1 MRSVNIAEL
10 KNHLSTYLDRVREGE
25 EIIVRDRRKPIAKI
39 VPLAS
44 DDWAAEEQALIASGL
59 MRPAERSLTDAFWK
73 LPLPRV
79 SSARRAMA
87 AIRWARGD
95 R

>member
-10 KNHLSTYLDRVREGE
+10 KNRLSTYLERVREGE
-25 EIIVRDRRKPIAKI
+25 EIIIRDRRKPIAKI

-44 DDWAAEEQALIASGL
+44 DDWEAEEQALIAAGV
-59 MRPAERSLTDAFWK
+59 MRPAARPLTDAFLK
-73 LPLPRV
+73 RPLPRLP
-79 SSARRAMA
+79 ARRVGSAL
-87 AIRWARGD
+87 RWARGD

>member
-10 KNHLSTYLDRVREGE
+10 KNRLSSYLDRVREGE
-25 EIIVRDRRKPIAKI
+25 EIIIRDRRKPIAKI
-39 VPLAS
+39 VPLAP
-44 DDWAAEEQALIASGL
+44 DDWELEEQALIAAGL
-59 MRPAERSLTDAFWK
+59 MKPAERRLTEAFWT
-73 LPLPRV
+73 LPLPRL
-79 SSARRAMA
+79 SSARRVAA